1 MEEGDV
7 RITRRPAPSYRRET
21 HRHKQLRPI
30 PLGLRTTGLLVVVGL
45 SCGFSVSAAD
55 LIPTVS
61 VRVLNYVEAAAATVA
76 KAERE
81 AGRILRDAGLKV
93 VWLDCPV
100 GQSTVEATD
109 PCRQPLI
116 PTDLLLRVLSD
127 HSRRGIQYESFGFAV
142 APALASVYYE
152 HAMSLATL
160 NNAHYEVPII
170 LGCVM
175 AHEIGHLLLG
185 PSSHSE
191 CGIMQGQ
198 WGRKQVRLIMCGSL
212 HFTVEQSILIR
223 AEVQMRMMLELAQ
236 VRTTSSIN

>member
-1 MEEGDV
+1 M

-61 VRVLNYVEAAAATVA
+61 VRVLNYAEAAPATVA

-81 AGRILRDAGLKV
+81 AGRILNDAGLKV